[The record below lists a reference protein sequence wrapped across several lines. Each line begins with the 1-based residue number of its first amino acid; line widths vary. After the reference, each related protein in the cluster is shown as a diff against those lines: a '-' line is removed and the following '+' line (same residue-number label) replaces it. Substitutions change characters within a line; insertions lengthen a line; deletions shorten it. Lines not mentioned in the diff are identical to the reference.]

1 MKDEI
6 IPINDGHK
14 VGLHE
19 IDLDASKAERE
30 RRPARLNP
38 FCQRV

>member
-19 IDLDASKAERE
+19 IGLDTSEGGA
-30 RRPARLNP
+30 
-38 FCQRV
+38 

>member
-6 IPINDGHK
+6 NPINDGHK

-19 IDLDASKAERE
+19 IGLDTSEGGA
-30 RRPARLNP
+30 
-38 FCQRV
+38 